1 MVVLCV
7 GSTGLPLGTQAPATV
22 PGSTATTTIA
32 ASAATHGNLPQ
43 QLAPPNGYHV
53 AQSLATP
60 VDPPNASLSN
70 SVSPSQPAKLKK
82 AVKRKAEA
90 MNQVTPTAYDFGTVD
105 AKSAKISTRR
115 ESGRQIK
122 KPARPE
128 LDGLVP
134 YQANMIPII
143 PNQVPAS
150 AVTHA
155 TAAVAA
161 AAHKGK
167 EKLSEALKSCN
178 EILKELFCKKHSSYA
193 WPFYKPVDAAMLGL
207 HDYHEIIKKPM
218 DLGTVKQKMDN
229 REYKTAQEFASDV
242 RLIFTNCYKYNP
254 ADHDVVGMAR
264 KLQDVFEMRFAKI
277 PDEPANRL
285 GPAATIKSESSSSG
299 TSSES
304 SSDSEDSGEEERR
317 AKLKLLEQELIAMQE
332 KMRKLVEESSTKKK
346 AKKKTVKEKHKK
358 PMGTQNNMSGKSGGH
373 HGHHGPGGKA
383 NSLVSDTVGASIA
396 SVVQGAGDVKLPG
409 DAHHP
414 PPGKGSLHHMHLPAQ
429 TNANSAKPVK
439 SKGKI
444 RSTYITNF
452 LNSPLTFNTFY
463 SVQLAAHFLFNSV

>member
-1 MVVLCV
+1 MFVVYLL

-60 VDPPNASLSN
+60 VDPPNASLAN

-82 AVKRKAEA
+82 GVKRKAEPI
-90 MNQVTPTAYDFGTVD
+90 NQVTPTAYDFGTAD

-134 YQANMIPII
+134 YQANMTPIV

-150 AVTHA
+150 AVAHA

-161 AAHKGK
+161 AVPHKGK

-285 GPAATIKSESSSSG
+285 GPLAAFVKSESSSSG

-346 AKKKTVKEKHKK
+346 AKKKTTKEKHKK
-358 PMGTQNNMSGKSGGH
+358 PTGTQNNMSGKPGGH
-373 HGHHGPGGKA
+373 HGHGHGPGGKA

-396 SVVQGAGDVKLPG
+396 SVVQGAGDVKLPA

-414 PPGKGSLHHMHLPAQ
+414 PPAKGSLHHMHLPAQ

-444 RSTYITNF
+444 RSTYTTNF
-452 LNSPLTFNTFY
+452 LNSQITLKTCIPCNC
-463 SVQLAAHFLFNSV
+463 S